1 MKKVILGA
9 LLLLSIVSCKKELP
23 DNIKSKIDT
32 CEFYYEL
39 GKENDSIIISMSKND
54 IDKLKKEDIEEI
66 LRRQEMSS
74 KNYKSS
80 EEELDEILKYNP
92 EYSNYDDVKN
102 MKKPYSYK
110 NLIKYYENISY
121 LDTKLYDITLNELKI
136 KF

>member
-1 MKKVILGA
+1 
-9 LLLLSIVSCKKELP
+9 LSIVSCKKELP

>member
-32 CEFYYEL
+32 CEVYYEL

-74 KNYKSS
+74 ETYKRS

-92 EYSNYDDVKN
+92 EYSNYDEVKS

>member
-23 DNIKSKIDT
+23 DNITSKIDT
-32 CEFYYEL
+32 CEVYYEL

-74 KNYKSS
+74 ETYKRS

-92 EYSNYDDVKN
+92 EYSNYDEVKN